1 MNASPRSLQ
10 LFFIDGRPDGML
22 TAEVFNWTG
31 HVLRIPRT
39 QIKEGLAR
47 PEAQFTGVYVL
58 LGEQDGTPLA
68 YVGEAEDMRDR
79 LRNHAANKD
88 WWDTAILITTS
99 ANNLHKAH
107 VRYLEARL
115 IAIAREVGAMPL
127 DNGNQPAGSSLSE
140 ADSANM
146 ESFIATLMMVLPA
159 IRVDNFLSR
168 KRVVAETRNSEAALA
183 EVVFERR
190 IPKHGLHAFAVLNDG
205 EMIVLKGSKVRPE
218 WTGSVKYHAG
228 YRKIHEEIT
237 SNGMVVDGVLQADF
251 AFKSVSAA
259 ASVVSGCPSKG
270 RTAWTV
276 VGTGQTYAD
285 WEAAQLAEASP

>member
-39 QIKEGLAR
+39 QLKEGLTR

-58 LGEQDGTPLA
+58 LGEREGAPLA

-115 IAIAREVGAMPL
+115 IGIAREVGAMPL

-168 KRVVAETRNSEAALA
+168 KRSLSTPAHASPSQEPTRFECTVAR
-183 EVVFERR
+183 
-190 IPKHGLHAFAVLNDG
+190 HGVHAFAVVIDG
-205 EMIVLKGSKVRPE
+205 EMVVQQGSVVRPA
-218 WTGSVKYHAG
+218 WTGDRGQKSSYNALHDALVADG
-228 YRKIHEEIT
+228 TIM
-237 SNGMVVDGVLQADF
+237 NGILQSDV
-251 AFKSVSAA
+251 AFKSPSAA
-259 ASVVSGCPSKG
+259 AAVVSGRSANG

-276 VGTGQTYAD
+276 KATGQTYAD
-285 WEAAQLAEASP
+285 WEADQLAEAAS